1 MQFIWGG
8 RLLFLTFFLRL
19 DVLPLAH
26 PEQHPAPRHG
36 LVLDASPMNGRRM
49 SLADTAADPTPLL
62 EAYIPGLRRFAQA
75 LLRGDRERADD
86 LVQDTLERALSSWR
100 LRRVEGEL
108 RGWLYTILYN
118 CFLSDRERRKRRSAY
133 DALTEIV
140 EDELPGVEGGQHSA
154 LEYRDFL
161 RAFATL
167 PAEQRSVLLLI
178 AVEDLSYKEAARVLG
193 VPIGTIM
200 SRLSR
205 GRERLRRL
213 TGNDQHEDVP
223 RRGADAF
230 SKVT

>member
-1 MQFIWGG
+1 
-8 RLLFLTFFLRL
+8 
-19 DVLPLAH
+19 
-26 PEQHPAPRHG
+26 
-36 LVLDASPMNGRRM
+36 MNGRRT
-49 SLADTAADPTPLL
+49 SLADETADPAPLL

-100 LRRVEGEL
+100 LRRAEGEL

-118 CFLSDRERRKRRSAY
+118 CFLSDRERRKRRSAC

-167 PAEQRSVLLLI
+167 PAGQRSVLLLI
-178 AVEDLSYKEAARVLG
+178 AVEDLSYEEAARVLA